1 MDKIKKLIHCILYDR
16 SRLLLAVVKR
26 IGRLLPDKLY
36 LKILFRL
43 YMGYPLNLDNPQTF
57 SEKLQW
63 LKLYNRRPE
72 YTQMVDKYEAKKYVA
87 SIIGDEYIIPTLGV
101 WNNVDEIDFDSL
113 PNQFVIKTTHG
124 GGSGGVVICRDK
136 AKFDIEACKRKLK
149 QSMRHNIYYSYREWP
164 YKNVKPRII
173 AELYISDNVHDDL
186 PDYKFYC
193 FDGVPKYC
201 QVIKDRNTHE
211 TIDFFDTEWSHQN
224 FCGLIQLDDIKKIS
238 NSVQAVNK
246 PINYR
251 EMIECARKLS
261 ADIPFS
267 RIDMYNIQEKFFFG
281 EITFYPA
288 SGLGQFYPQEW
299 DYKLGKMIELP
310 TKS

>member
-1 MDKIKKLIHCILYDR
+1 MKTIIKKLTHCIFHDR

-101 WNNVDEIDFDSL
+101 WNNVDEIDFASL

-173 AELYISDNVHDDL
+173 AEMYLEDL
-186 PDYKFYC
+186 NGNLNDYKYWCFNGTPYILFIATGREKGVC
-193 FDGVPKYC
+193 FDYYDTDFNHLPIIQGGPNSNRENPKP
-201 QVIKDRNTHE
+201 KNLSTMNTLA
-211 TIDFFDTEWSHQN
+211 S
-224 FCGLIQLDDIKKIS
+224 
-238 NSVQAVNK
+238 
-246 PINYR
+246 
-251 EMIECARKLS
+251 KLS
-261 ADIPFS
+261 VNLPHIRVDL
-267 RIDMYNIQEKFFFG
+267 YNIEGKIFFG
-281 EITFYPA
+281 ELTFFDS
-288 SGLGQFYPQEW
+288 SGYAKFTPQEW